1 MATKL
6 HFKPPFLSLLIITAI
21 IISSTTLQV
30 STQEPT
36 ITVTGATGTTQ
47 TYTLTQLQAMPSV
60 SMYGGFYQINQQIGN
75 SGLWTGVSVLYL
87 CNQVGGI
94 TPNNNIMVTGQGDS
108 SFTYDMVN
116 SGLNFN
122 TAYKTYDNT
131 TRNGRNQ
138 TEPITLILAY
148 LVNGTT
154 LPSNSLPA
162 PRLVIVG
169 PEGLMM
175 DGSGGRSITQVNVV
189 NTQPTPTPSPT
200 PSPTPTSNPTPTSTP
215 IPTAT
220 QTPTPSPTQTPT
232 QQPTVVPTPTISPTP
247 TPSEDTGSGIDMQ
260 IVIGILIVA
269 IIIIIVVAVVLSRR
283 HSGSA

>member
-6 HFKPPFLSLLIITAI
+6 HIKPPFLSLLIITAI

-30 STQEPT
+30 SAQEPT

-47 TYTLTQLQAMPSV
+47 TYTITQLQAMPSV
-60 SMYGGFYQINQQIGN
+60 SMYGGFYQTNQQIGN

-94 TPNNNIMVTGQGDS
+94 STNNNIMVTGQGDN

-116 SGLNFN
+116 SGLTFN
-122 TAYKTYDNT
+122 TAYKTYDNI
-131 TRNGRNQ
+131 TRNERNQ

-175 DGSGGRSITQVNVV
+175 DGSGGRSITQVSVV
-189 NTQPTPTPSPT
+189 NTQPTPTPTPT
-200 PSPTPTSNPTPTSTP
+200 PSPTPTPNPTPTSTP

-247 TPSEDTGSGIDMQ
+247 TPSGDTGSGIDMQ

-269 IIIIIVVAVVLSRR
+269 IIIIIVVALVLSRR
-283 HSGSA
+283 HSGNA